1 MQLSYLIILAC
12 SVFMGVN
19 ASASAFTT
27 KCSSSGNLEVCSED
41 QDCCSGCCVGYV
53 GVPEGGLQP
62 DTYDLH
68 SFVCLAEGPCI
79 MEVRVIHSILR

>member
-12 SVFMGVN
+12 SVVIGVN
-19 ASASAFTT
+19 ASASPAFTT

-53 GVPEGGLQP
+53 GGLEGDLYVAIN
-62 DTYDLH
+62 TYDTH
-68 SFVCLAEGPCI
+68 SFVCPAENW
-79 MEVRVIHSILR
+79 